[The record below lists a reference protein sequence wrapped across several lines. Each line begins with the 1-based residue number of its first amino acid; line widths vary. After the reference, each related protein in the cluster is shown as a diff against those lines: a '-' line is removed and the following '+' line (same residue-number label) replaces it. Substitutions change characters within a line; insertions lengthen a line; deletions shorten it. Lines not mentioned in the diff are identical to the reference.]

1 MGFHFRPKYQ
11 TLGTAF
17 VVSAVSVKVAC
28 ITIANSAGS
37 AATVTAVDASG
48 TTVGTWVVGATTTIT
63 LNLSDGQDGGCNF
76 FNGLTFSSEAAT
88 TRVFVA
94 CSR

>member
-11 TLGTAF
+11 TLGTNF
-17 VVSAVSVKVAC
+17 VVSAVPVKVAA

-37 AATVTAVDASG
+37 AATITAVDASG
-48 TTVGTWVVGATTTIT
+48 TTVGTWVVPAGTTIVM
-63 LNLSDGQDGGCNF
+63 NLADGQDGGCNF
-76 FNGLTFSSEAAT
+76 FNGLTFNSDAAT
-88 TRVFVA
+88 TRVFVV